1 MNSLR
6 RLIERLLD
14 LKPSAPG
21 QGTSWNI
28 SSDFPWPTW
37 ALVVFVLLAVTFVVA
52 VYRRDAGHLAP
63 WRRWLLSALRLA
75 TLGTVLFLL
84 SQALLLIERTGL
96 PYLLVLIDV
105 SNSMG
110 TVDSSTQTAEVEAG
124 RRLADTNQLGPP
136 TRLAQAQGL
145 LLDNQGQ
152 MLRQIGRAHV

>member
-1 MNSLR
+1 MNLLR

-28 SSDFPWPTW
+28 SAEFPWPTW
-37 ALVVFVLLAVTFVVA
+37 LLLLFVLFAVAFVVG

-63 WRRWLLSALRLA
+63 WTRWLLSALRLG

-96 PYLLVLIDV
+96 P
-105 SNSMG
+105 
-110 TVDSSTQTAEVEAG
+110 
-124 RRLADTNQLGPP
+124 
-136 TRLAQAQGL
+136 
-145 LLDNQGQ
+145 
-152 MLRQIGRAHV
+152 